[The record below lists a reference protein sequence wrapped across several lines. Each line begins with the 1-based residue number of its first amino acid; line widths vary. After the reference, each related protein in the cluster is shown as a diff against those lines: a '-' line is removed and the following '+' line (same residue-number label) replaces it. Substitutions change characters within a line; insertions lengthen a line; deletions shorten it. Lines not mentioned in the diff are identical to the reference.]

1 LLHVLRHDGALHIEI
16 ESLRFGV
23 ERKGIQLAREGLLV
37 PQNTSLR
44 AQVFTVA
51 IHTKLPM
58 L

>member
-23 ERKGIQLAREGLLV
+23 ERKGVQLARERLFV
-37 PQNTSLR
+37 AQNTTLR
-44 AQVFTVA
+44 TQMFAVA
-51 IHTKLPM
+51 IHAKLPM